1 MHDEPSQITPQQE
14 TDLVENLVLQMM
26 LDDHTPGLWTS
37 DELAKAHGDPIATA
51 DALAG
56 LHAMGLVHRHR
67 EFVWPSRAATRAA
80 QIQNAV

>member
-1 MHDEPSQITPQQE
+1 MHDEPNRPTPQQE
-14 TDLVENLVLQMM
+14 TNLLENVVLHLL
-26 LDDHTPGLWTS
+26 LDDPTPGLWST

-56 LHAMGLVHRHR
+56 LHATGLVHRHR

-80 QIQNAV
+80 QIENAF